1 MYCYYFATLCT
12 SNAIIIFTKHSILK
26 LTLAFQL
33 GHQKHDLWIW
43 SSWIV
48 PMSSLYQEIA
58 HRSPV
63 DRSTNR
69 RNYRSPSSNSNPP
82 TRTASLEGETKTPST
97 SVNDTPPT
105 SFYTNVLTD
114 DTKGKWIDHCFNKS
128 VDLSLQGIQRNR
140 YNHRYNGVAPKWV
153 DANTC
158 MRCNKKFNILRRKH
172 HCRGKKMLVL
182 AIYWHR

>member
-1 MYCYYFATLCT
+1 
-12 SNAIIIFTKHSILK
+12 
-26 LTLAFQL
+26 
-33 GHQKHDLWIW
+33 
-43 SSWIV
+43 
-48 PMSSLYQEIA
+48 MSSLYQEIV

-69 RNYRSPSSNSNPP
+69 RNSRSPSSNSNPP

-140 YNHRYNGVAPKWV
+140 YNHRYNGVAPKWL
-153 DANTC
+153 DASTC

-182 AIYWHR
+182 EMY